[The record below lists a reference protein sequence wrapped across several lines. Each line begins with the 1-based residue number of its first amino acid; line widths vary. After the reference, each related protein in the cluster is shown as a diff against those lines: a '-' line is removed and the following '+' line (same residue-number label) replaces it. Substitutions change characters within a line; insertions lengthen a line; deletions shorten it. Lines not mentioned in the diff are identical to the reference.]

1 MGCFRQKGLLKTGA
15 EKSRQVLWVF
25 NKGRFVSVELEC
37 CVNHMFQ
44 FSQPTFLFWCHH
56 AEPGNKSGRDSM
68 RLIHSHRAFHSLDG
82 RQPWA
87 PSCPVKRPDG
97 GGWGEAR
104 RGRGWGLTAAALWH
118 FCTASRWVEANS
130 NLSHEPCALRQGHYQ
145 PGRLVVSSGPLNEA
159 FVISLR
165 ATREG
170 ECSSAAFCWQELSEA
185 CSFLT
190 DSCPVT
196 ASYKTVWYDSLSID
210 ASEGY
215 QWLRGKCHQVR
226 VDHKWL
232 KGQLFNNADSFD
244 LICPGF
250 EISVSYCF
258 SLFLMKFWWKLF
270 TLTFVD

>member
-1 MGCFRQKGLLKTGA
+1 MPSRRAWKQKR
-15 EKSRQVLWVF
+15 E
-25 NKGRFVSVELEC
+25 RFHEI
-37 CVNHMFQ
+37 
-44 FSQPTFLFWCHH
+44 
-56 AEPGNKSGRDSM
+56 DS
-68 RLIHSHRAFHSLDG
+68 F
-82 RQPWA
+82 A
-87 PSCPVKRPDG
+87 PSLSLAWWTATLSPELSCQEAWWWWVR
-97 GGWGEAR
+97 WGEAR
-104 RGRGWGLTAAALWH
+104 RGWGLTAAALWH